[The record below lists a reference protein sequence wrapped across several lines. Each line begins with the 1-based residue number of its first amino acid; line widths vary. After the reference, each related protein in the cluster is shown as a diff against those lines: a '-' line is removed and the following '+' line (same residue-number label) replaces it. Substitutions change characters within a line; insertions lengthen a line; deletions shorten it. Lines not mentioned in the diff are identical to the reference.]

1 MGFTFGKSRLSICL
15 VAMEVVMGELA
26 QSLYELLIKMLE
38 VKKPKSTIT
47 TQIHFTGRDLEE
59 AIWAR
64 PWIVEVSRN
73 SCRGFIFLH
82 TC

>member
-1 MGFTFGKSRLSICL
+1 MGFTWGNSRLSICL

-26 QSLYELLIKMLE
+26 QSLYELLIRMLE

-64 PWIVEVSRN
+64 PWIVEVARN
-73 SCRGFIFLH
+73 SCRGFIL
-82 TC
+82 TNT